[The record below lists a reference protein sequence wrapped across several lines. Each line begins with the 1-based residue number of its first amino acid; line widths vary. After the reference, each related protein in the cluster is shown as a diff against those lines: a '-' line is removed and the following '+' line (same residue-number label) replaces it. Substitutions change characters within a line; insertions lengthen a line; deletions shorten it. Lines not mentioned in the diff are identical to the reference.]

1 MLKSFFTF
9 SISIWDKM
17 DDFLEIGC
25 KRCHYQ
31 CLGHCS
37 TEARLSPAKTTEG
50 TKVRLFVPGL
60 AGVATRPPEAFAEP
74 PAARSPQPPAHPP
87 ALPPPVLRLYLR
99 IRFLENLN

>member
-1 MLKSFFTF
+1 
-9 SISIWDKM
+9 M

-74 PAARSPQPPAHPP
+74 PAARSPQPT
-87 ALPPPVLRLYLR
+87 LLRSPRLCSDCTLESASWR
-99 IRFLENLN
+99 I